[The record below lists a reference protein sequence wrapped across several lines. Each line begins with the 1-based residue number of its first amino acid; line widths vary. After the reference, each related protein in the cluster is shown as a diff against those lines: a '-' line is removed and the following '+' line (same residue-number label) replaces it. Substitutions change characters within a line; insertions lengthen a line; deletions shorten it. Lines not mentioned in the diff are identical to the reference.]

1 MNLRFYTFL
10 LRVIDSVLSL
20 LPRSERT
27 QSHST
32 SSLAENPAGVLA
44 VSSVHDLDLLETAT
58 SRWLLDDLRLAVLE
72 LTTAH
77 LVVVV
82 GCAEASALV
91 GDLDRRCLHGLA
103 HAVLAHHLLLGT
115 GGGRGGLLA
124 FRALLLGLAAFDQT
138 GQKD

>member
-1 MNLRFYTFL
+1 MQDT
-10 LRVIDSVLSL
+10 D
-20 LPRSERT
+20 
-27 QSHST
+27 ST
-32 SSLAENPAGVLA
+32 SSLADNPSGVLA

-103 HAVLAHHLLLGT
+103 HAVLAHHLLLLGT
-115 GGGRGGLLA
+115 GCGGLLA

>member
-1 MNLRFYTFL
+1 M
-10 LRVIDSVLSL
+10 
-20 LPRSERT
+20 
-27 QSHST
+27 
-32 SSLAENPAGVLA
+32 LA

-115 GGGRGGLLA
+115 GRGGLLA
-124 FRALLLGLAAFDQT
+124 FRALLLVAAF
-138 GQKD
+138 

>member
-1 MNLRFYTFL
+1 M
-10 LRVIDSVLSL
+10 
-20 LPRSERT
+20 
-27 QSHST
+27 
-32 SSLAENPAGVLA
+32 
-44 VSSVHDLDLLETAT
+44 SSVHDLDLLETAT

-103 HAVLAHHLLLGT
+103 HAVLAHHLLLLGT
-115 GGGRGGLLA
+115 GRGGLLA

>member
-1 MNLRFYTFL
+1 M
-10 LRVIDSVLSL
+10 
-20 LPRSERT
+20 
-27 QSHST
+27 
-32 SSLAENPAGVLA
+32 
-44 VSSVHDLDLLETAT
+44 SSVHDLDLLETAT

-82 GCAEASALV
+82 LLGRAEASALV

-103 HAVLAHHLLLGT
+103 HAVLAHHLLRT

-124 FRALLLGLAAFDQT
+124 FRVLLLGLAAFDQT